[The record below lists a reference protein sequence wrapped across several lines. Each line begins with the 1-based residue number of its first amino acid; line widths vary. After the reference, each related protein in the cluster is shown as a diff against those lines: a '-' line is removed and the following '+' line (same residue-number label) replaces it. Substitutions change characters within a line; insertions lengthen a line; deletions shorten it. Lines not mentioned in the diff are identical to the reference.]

1 MAVVRSVDSVNV
13 TGLAE
18 LRREIKKAQQAGGPD
33 GAGQLKELNY
43 QVAEFVIGKAKTKAS
58 SVSPM
63 ASKAAK
69 SMDPSKSG
77 VAARVNAGGA
87 KYPYFGGA
95 EFGAHRNRK
104 RLIKNTGGR
113 STIVRKNESLSKVT
127 KKVESQTLAYDRY
140 GGSSTVR
147 KRARQDYGA
156 TAVKVTG
163 VRIGWN
169 QFKPWLGNREG
180 AGYFL
185 FPTVRR
191 NIDEI
196 IDIYGDGMQK
206 ILRDVFPN

>member
-33 GAGQLKELNY
+33 GTQQLKDLNY
-43 QVAEFVIGKAKTKAS
+43 QVSEFVIGKAKTAAG
-58 SVSPM
+58 SVSSM
-63 ASKAAK
+63 ASKAAQ
-69 SMDPSKSG
+69 SMDASRSG

-113 STIVRKNESLSKVT
+113 STIVRKNESASKVI

-169 QFKPWLGNREG
+169 QFKDWRGNKSG

-196 IDIYGDGMQK
+196 IDIYGDGMQD
-206 ILRDVFPN
+206 ILRDVFPD

>member
-1 MAVVRSVDSVNV
+1 MAVVRSADSVNV

-33 GAGQLKELNY
+33 GAGQLSALNY
-43 QVAEFVIGKAKTKAS
+43 KVSEFVIGRAKTTAS

-63 ASKAAK
+63 ASKAAQ
-69 SMDPSKSG
+69 SMDASKSG

-87 KYPYFGGA
+87 RYPFFGGA

-113 STIVRKNESLSKVT
+113 ATIVRQNESTSKVR

-169 QFKPWLGNREG
+169 QFKPWLGNKEG

-196 IDIYGDGMQK
+196 IDIYGDGMQD
-206 ILRDVFPN
+206 ILRDVFPD

>member
-1 MAVVRSVDSVNV
+1 MAVVRSADSVNV

-33 GAGQLKELNY
+33 GTQQLKELNY
-43 QVAEFVIGKAKTKAS
+43 QVSEFVIRKAKTKAS
-58 SVSPM
+58 SVSSM
-63 ASKAAK
+63 AGKAAQ
-69 SMDPSKSG
+69 SMDASKSG

-87 KYPYFGGA
+87 RYPYFGGA

-113 STIVRKNESLSKVT
+113 ATIVRRNESASKVI
-127 KKVESQTLAYDRY
+127 KKVESQTLAYDKY

-147 KRARQDYGA
+147 KRARKDYGA

-169 QFKPWLGNREG
+169 QFKDWRGNKSG

-185 FPTVRR
+185 FPTVRA

-196 IDIYGDGMQK
+196 IDIYGDGMEK
-206 ILRDVFPN
+206 ILGNVFPD

>member
-33 GAGQLKELNY
+33 GTQQLKDLNY
-43 QVAEFVIGKAKTKAS
+43 QVSEFVIGKAKTAAG
-58 SVSPM
+58 SVSSM
-63 ASKAAK
+63 ASKAAQ
-69 SMDPSKSG
+69 SMDASRSG

-113 STIVRKNESLSKVT
+113 STIVRKNESASKVI

-140 GGSSTVR
+140 GASSTVR
-147 KRARQDYGA
+147 KRARKDYGA

-169 QFKPWLGNREG
+169 QFKDWRGNKSG

-196 IDIYGDGMQK
+196 IDIYGDGMQD
-206 ILRDVFPN
+206 ILRDVFPD